1 MFPSLGTTPVPEEA
15 DVSASDAPLATTNT
29 VRLSTGEIA
38 YAERGS
44 GPAVVFVHGLL
55 VNANLWRKVVPPIAD
70 AGFRCIAPDWPL
82 GSHRLPMSPD
92 ADLSPPGVA
101 KLIAE
106 FLDALDLDDVT
117 VVANDTGGAL
127 TQLLMADHPQRIG
140 RVVLTPCDAF
150 EEFFP
155 QPFTSLPTVVRW
167 VPGAIWL
174 VSRMLQVPAVQRLPF
189 AFGWVAKRAMPAEII
204 DSYLRPARDS
214 RQIRRDTGRFI
225 ARVDKKYTLAAAES
239 LRSFDKPVL
248 LVRAEDDKIF
258 RPALSERL
266 AALLPDSR
274 LVTVPDSYTFV
285 SEDQPNE
292 LARLVVE
299 FATST
304 GEVPA

>member
-1 MFPSLGTTPVPEEA
+1 M
-15 DVSASDAPLATTNT
+15 SDAPLAMTNT
-29 VRLSTGEIA
+29 VRLSNGEIA
-38 YAERGS
+38 YAERGA
-44 GPAVVFVHGLL
+44 GPPVVFVHGVL
-55 VNANLWRKVVPPIAD
+55 VNANLWRKVVPAIAD

-82 GSHRLPMSPD
+82 GAHRLPMSPD

-101 KLIAE
+101 RLIAE

-127 TQLLMADHPQRIG
+127 TQLLMANHPQRIG

-155 QPFTSLPTVVRW
+155 QPFTPLPTVARW

-174 VSRMLQVPAVQRLPF
+174 ISRILRLPAVQRLPF

-214 RQIRRDTGRFI
+214 RPIRRDAGKFI

-239 LRSFDKPVL
+239 LRTFGKPVL

-258 RPALSERL
+258 RPQLSERL
-266 AALLPDSR
+266 AALLPDAR
-274 LVTVPDSYTFV
+274 LVIVPDSYTFV
-285 SEDQPNE
+285 SEDQPDE

>member
-1 MFPSLGTTPVPEEA
+1 MFSSLGTTSPVPKEA
-15 DVSASDAPLATTNT
+15 DVSDAPLAVTNT
-29 VRLSTGEIA
+29 VRLSNGEIA

-44 GPAVVFVHGLL
+44 GPPVVFVHGLL
-55 VNANLWRKVVPPIAD
+55 VNANLWRKVVPAIAD

-82 GSHRLPMSPD
+82 GAHRLPMSPN

-101 KLIAE
+101 RLIAE

-127 TQLLMADHPQRIG
+127 TQLLMANHPQRIG

-155 QPFTSLPTVVRW
+155 QPFTPLPTVARW
-167 VPGAIWL
+167 VPGAMWL
-174 VSRMLQVPAVQRLPF
+174 MTRMLRVPAVQRLPF

-204 DSYLRPARDS
+204 DSYLSPAHDS
-214 RQIRRDTGRFI
+214 RLIRRDAGRFI

-239 LRSFDKPVL
+239 LRSFGKPVL

-258 RPALSERL
+258 RPQLSERL
-266 AALLPDSR
+266 AALLPDAR
-274 LVTVPDSYTFV
+274 LVIVPDSYTFV
-285 SEDQPNE
+285 SEDQPDE

>member
-1 MFPSLGTTPVPEEA
+1 M
-15 DVSASDAPLATTNT
+15 SDEPLATTNT
-29 VRLSTGEIA
+29 VRLTNGEIA

-44 GPAVVFVHGLL
+44 GPPIVFVHGLL
-55 VNANLWRKVVPPIAD
+55 VNANLWRKVVPAIAD

-82 GSHRLPMSPD
+82 GAHRLPMSPD

-117 VVANDTGGAL
+117 IVANDTGGAL
-127 TQLLMADHPQRIG
+127 TQLLMANHPQRIG

-155 QPFTSLPTVVRW
+155 QPFTSMPTMVRW
-167 VPGAIWL
+167 LPGAVWL
-174 VSRMLQVPAVQRLPF
+174 ASRMLRLPAVQRQPF

-204 DSYLRPARDS
+204 DSYLRPAHDS
-214 RQIRRDTGRFI
+214 RLIRRDTGRFI

-239 LRSFDKPVL
+239 LRSFGKPVL

-258 RPALSERL
+258 RRQLSERL
-266 AALLPDSR
+266 AALLPDAR

-285 SEDQPNE
+285 SEDQPDE